1 MYLEK
6 ATQYHSG
13 EQVGADDEGNLSKGI
28 VVFVIV
34 GLKES
39 IPYIV
44 QGIPEFNFSDEWLAD
59 KMSDC
64 TDLTSAEFCVQG
76 IVTDN
81 HTSNIHAFSSL
92 TAILNFNSHQ

>member
-1 MYLEK
+1 M
-6 ATQYHSG
+6 
-13 EQVGADDEGNLSKGI
+13 
-28 VVFVIV
+28 IV

-92 TAILNFNSHQ
+92 TAILNFDSHQ